1 MSPLGRLPAEWL
13 SHCLSFLDLHAL
25 LAAGSV
31 SVHWRASQQS
41 RAAWT
46 CSSLE
51 EGCSRAWSPV
61 SFAQL
66 AAPPPVFRRLLC
78 AMRVDMELL
87 APLRDEDDEGEF
99 DYDGQAQF
107 DPARHAHA
115 WPTLPLPA
123 ATVHPIPVAFVR
135 SLFDSFAA
143 LRCLSVRDA
152 QEVLAHDEISD
163 LCRLAVE
170 RLRQISIERDEFKPA
185 AMLGPLLQPPHDT
198 RTQLS
203 HIRLHTDAIGTA
215 VVSLPLSSMDA
226 LLALPSALE
235 SPSSHGAG
243 SCPSASSASSS
254 TAISAVPYSW
264 PLIPSLT
271 ALTITI
277 AEARMLRLL
286 SQLQQLTALDLDVK
300 FEPTT
305 DEQRSECD
313 AAWSSLHSVI
323 VADLSQRSSRV
334 VPSNWVH
341 SLHTLHLS
349 TLRLSDATVI
359 AVSQL
364 SALMD
369 LVIAGEWSTRRTST
383 ERSCSSSPCADWR

>member
-1 MSPLGRLPAEWL
+1 MAMGANRSLSHSAKCTAIGRSQGLAAARATLSDTTDCKNCDVLLLTDFQHTHSALIPMSPLGRLPAEWL
-13 SHCLSFLDLHAL
+13 SHCLSFLDLPAL

-41 RAAWT
+41 RAAWA

-66 AAPPPVFRRLLC
+66 AAPPPIFRRLLC

-115 WPTLPLPA
+115 WPTLPPAA

-198 RTQLS
+198 RTQLT
-203 HIRLHTDAIGTA
+203 HIRLHTDAISTT
-215 VVSLPLSSMDA
+215 VVPLPLSAMDA

-235 SPSSHGAG
+235 SPSSAQTAALHSPRRPLLLHRPMQLAAYPLAHGAHHHH
-243 SCPSASSASSS
+243 
-254 TAISAVPYSW
+254 
-264 PLIPSLT
+264 
-271 ALTITI
+271 
-277 AEARMLRLL
+277 R
-286 SQLQQLTALDLDVK
+286 
-300 FEPTT
+300 
-305 DEQRSECD
+305 
-313 AAWSSLHSVI
+313 
-323 VADLSQRSSRV
+323 
-334 VPSNWVH
+334 
-341 SLHTLHLS
+341 
-349 TLRLSDATVI
+349 
-359 AVSQL
+359 
-364 SALMD
+364 
-369 LVIAGEWSTRRTST
+369 
-383 ERSCSSSPCADWR
+383 